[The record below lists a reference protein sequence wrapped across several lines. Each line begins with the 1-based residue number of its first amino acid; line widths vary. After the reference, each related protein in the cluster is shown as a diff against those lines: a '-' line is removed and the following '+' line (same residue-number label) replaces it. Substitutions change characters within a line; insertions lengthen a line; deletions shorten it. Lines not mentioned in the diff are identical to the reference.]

1 MSTAIAASAAPI
13 AHHETHEAGFIGRY
27 IFSVDHKVIAKQY
40 LTLSAVMALIG
51 GGSSYLIRWQLAW
64 PETSIP
70 GWGPIGPDQYNALIT
85 MHGTIMVFFVAMP
98 FLLGAFGNY
107 LIPLMVGADDM
118 AFPRLNAMSFWT
130 IFAASSVLIASF
142 FMPEGPAASGWTGYV
157 PLSDKAVYTG
167 VGWGQ
172 NLWIIALALEFA
184 SFLMGGVNF
193 LVTGLNLRTRG
204 MTLMRLPLLVWMEL
218 TAAVVFLL
226 SVGPLIAGA
235 IMLLLDRTM
244 GTGFYQPDKGG
255 DPLLWEH
262 LFWFFG
268 HPEVYVVALPG
279 FGIMLEVIPVFARKP
294 IFGYK
299 VMVYSTIAAGLLSFV
314 VWAHHMFVSG
324 MDPRLASPFS
334 VTTILISVPFAIIL
348 FSMIA
353 SLWGGSIRF
362 ASPMLFALGGV
373 ATFLIGG
380 VTGIFLGSAAVDIV
394 MHGTYFVVAHF
405 HYTLFPVV
413 FFGGFA
419 GIYFWFPK
427 MFGRMMN
434 EKLAQVHFVITFITF
449 NMIFIPLFF
458 VGLGGSPRRIYELSS
473 YDMLKHLQPLH
484 VVATYGAIALLI
496 GQVPFIINFLYSL
509 ARGPRAEQNPWHANT
524 LEWTVGSPPH
534 HPNFAVPP
542 RVYRDPY
549 EYSVPGA
556 AQDYIPQ
563 NVAPEELVDIQLAAD

>member
-1 MSTAIAASAAPI
+1 MSVATAISSAPI
-13 AHHETHEAGFIGRY
+13 AHAEAHEVGFAGRY

-40 LTLSAVMALIG
+40 MTLSAVMALLG

-64 PETSIP
+64 PETNIP

-130 IFAASSVLIASF
+130 IFAASCVLVASF
-142 FMPEGPAASGWTGYV
+142 FMPEGPAASGWTGYA

-167 VGWGQ
+167 VNWGQ

-226 SVGPLIAGA
+226 SVGPLVAGA

-279 FGIMLEVIPVFARKP
+279 FGIMLEVIPAFTRKP

-299 VMVYSTIAAGLLSFV
+299 AMVYSTIAAGLLSFL

-334 VTTILISVPFAIIL
+334 VTTIMISVPFAIIL

-353 SLWGGSIRF
+353 SLWGGSISF

-380 VTGIFLGSAAVDIV
+380 VTGIFLGSAAVDIL

-419 GIYFWFPK
+419 GVYFWFPK

-434 EKLAQVHFVITFITF
+434 ERLAQVHFVITFISF
-449 NMIFIPLFF
+449 NLIFIPLFF

-473 YDMLKHLQPLH
+473 YDLFKHLQPLH

-496 GQVPFIINFLYSL
+496 GQLPFVINFFYSL
-509 ARGPRAEQNPWHANT
+509 ARGSRAERNPWHANT
-524 LEWTVGSPPH
+524 LEWTVDSPPH

-556 AQDYIPQ
+556 AEDYIPQ
-563 NVAPEELVDIQLAAD
+563 NALPEELDGIQLAAD

>member
-1 MSTAIAASAAPI
+1 MSTAVAAPAANLAP
-13 AHHETHEAGFIGRY
+13 AHEHEHGFVRRY

-40 LTLSAVMALIG
+40 LTLSALMALIG
-51 GGSSYLIRWQLAW
+51 GASSYLIRWQLAW

-70 GWGPIGPDQYNALIT
+70 GWGPIGPDNYNALIT

-98 FLLGAFGNY
+98 LLLGGFGNY

-118 AFPRLNAMSFWT
+118 AFPRLNALSFWT
-130 IFAASSVLIASF
+130 LFTASAVLIASF
-142 FMPEGPAASGWTGYV
+142 FVPNGPAASGWTGYV

-167 VGWGQ
+167 VTWGQ

-193 LVTGLNLRTRG
+193 LVTGLNLRARG
-204 MTLMRLPLLVWMEL
+204 MTLMRLPLLVWLEL

-226 SVGPLIAGA
+226 SVGPLVAGA

-244 GTGFYQPDKGG
+244 GTGFYQPDRGG

-279 FGIMLEVIPVFARKP
+279 FGSMLEVIPVFARKP
-294 IFGYK
+294 IFGYR
-299 VMVYSTIAAGLLSFV
+299 MIVYSTIGAGLLSFI

-334 VTTILISVPFAIIL
+334 VTTIMISVPFAIIL
-348 FSMIA
+348 FAMIA
-353 SLWGGSIRF
+353 TLWGGSIQL

-419 GIYFWFPK
+419 GVYFWFPK
-427 MFGRMMN
+427 MFGRMLN
-434 EKLAQVHFVITFITF
+434 EALAQVHFWVTFVSF
-449 NMIFIPLFF
+449 NAVFIPLFL

-473 YDMLKHLQPLH
+473 YETLKHLQPLH
-484 VVATYGAIALLI
+484 VIATLAAIVLLI
-496 GQVPFIINFLYSL
+496 GQLPFIFNLIYSL
-509 ARGPRAEQNPWHANT
+509 VRGPRCGRNPWHANT
-524 LEWTVGSPPH
+524 LEWTVDSPPQ
-534 HPNFAVPP
+534 HPNFSVPP

-556 AQDYIPQ
+556 VRDFIPQ
-563 NVAPEELVDIQLAAD
+563 DLAPEEAFATRRVAE